1 MYKKKIGETF
11 DWKVQLKNLLKYIQY
26 FEKCFW
32 ICLRRDLGNHFI
44 GKFNARTLLKYIEH
58 FDKCFVKIFYEQF
71 YNFFRSFLCILK
83 SFSVELEVC
92 NQLWIWG
99 RENYGENR
107 SPLEFWF

>member
-11 DWKVQLKNLLKYIQY
+11 DWKVQLKNFIKIQTI
-26 FEKCFW
+26 FW
-32 ICLRRDLGNHFI
+32 KMFLNMFKTRSGNQFI
-44 GKFNARTLLKYIEH
+44 GKFKARTLLKYIEH
-58 FDKCFVKIFYEQF
+58 FDKCFVKILYEQF